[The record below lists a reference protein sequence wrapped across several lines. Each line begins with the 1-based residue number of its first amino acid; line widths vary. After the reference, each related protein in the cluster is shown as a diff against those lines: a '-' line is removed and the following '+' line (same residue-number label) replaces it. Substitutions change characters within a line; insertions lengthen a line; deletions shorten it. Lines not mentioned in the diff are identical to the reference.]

1 MKLTGWAW
9 DHAKCVADR
18 CYDRL
23 KDSGELDKLEDY
35 LLARYWT
42 PDEVS
47 QMLAYLDRKN
57 RKEAKT

>member
-9 DHAKCVADR
+9 DHAKEVADR
-18 CYDRL
+18 NENRFETR
-23 KDSGELDKLEDY
+23 GELEQY
-35 LLARYWT
+35 LLSMQWT

-57 RKEAKT
+57 RKDVKT

>member
-1 MKLTGWAW
+1 MKLTGWAC
-9 DHAKCVADR
+9 DHAKEVADR
-18 CYDRL
+18 NENRFETR
-23 KDSGELDKLEDY
+23 GELEQY
-35 LLARYWT
+35 LLSRYWT

>member
-9 DHAKCVADR
+9 DHAKAVADR
-18 CYDRL
+18 NENRFETR
-23 KDSGELDKLEDY
+23 GELEQY
-35 LLARYWT
+35 LLSAYWT
-42 PDEVS
+42 QDEVS